1 MATIVQKPEALSLL
15 RNMKSYRINSST
27 PVSFKLMLGSNTI
40 LEESYEPNDETMVDI
55 DITEVVSQY
64 LTVKLPS
71 SDIFSQSSALAT
83 FTAEVDGAQS
93 HSFTVIRGGAR
104 KLSDTAS
111 NFLKANWL
119 TWQPQTKKVRWNQ
132 PEFLSYYHEVAGV
145 VKAKFYP
152 TSASE
157 EVVTIHSASA
167 GEYNTYNMEMAHIFS
182 LSSYDISKLNGL
194 VDVWVET
201 SAGVRLSYIQR
212 YIFSPISRT
221 EHYYMCVN
229 SLGGID
235 TFCFTGSRTLSPS
248 LSHESAMLSSRKI
261 NITTGQEREWSQNT
275 GHLGKTEA
283 AWIWEFFA
291 SDSQWAIIDN
301 EVESI
306 ILDSSSIK
314 SSDKDNI
321 TSSDFSFSL
330 AEDGQLLKINRSNEE
345 FPMVQ
350 VQSPSGDI
358 FFLAPRVIDYPDAN
372 LEDSLLFLVQ
382 SPFVQEWKKISLGT
396 LKLWIK
402 EIFTP
407 YEDLPLRLEILTDGD
422 GFLAWG
428 ESTRL
433 TCKVW
438 KGVYEEVTGSV
449 IAWEITRNSGVP
461 IEDAAWLLKDKV
473 RAFHGSI
480 DIAFSLQ
487 ENDLGETTTATGTT
501 FTIKA
506 HIESQTASAD
516 ITI

>member
-64 LTVKLPS
+64 LTVKFPS
-71 SDIFSQSSALAT
+71 SDIFFQSSALAT
-83 FTAEVDGAQS
+83 FTAEVDGAHS
-93 HSFTVIRGGAR
+93 HSFTVIRGGVR

-111 NFLKANWL
+111 NFLKTNWL
-119 TWQPQTKKVRWNQ
+119 TWQPQIKRVRWYQ

-152 TSASE
+152 TSSTE
-157 EVVTIHSASA
+157 EVVTIHSATA
-167 GEYNTYNMEMAHIFS
+167 GEYNTYNMEMAHLFS
-182 LSSYDISKLNGL
+182 LSSYEISELNGL

-201 SAGVRLSYIQR
+201 VAGVRLSYIQR

-261 NITTGQEREWSQNT
+261 SITTGQEREWSQNT
-275 GHLGKTEA
+275 GPLGKTEA

-291 SDSQWAIIDN
+291 SDSQWTIIDN
-301 EVESI
+301 DVESI

-314 SSDKDNI
+314 SSDKNNI

-330 AEDGQLLKINRSNEE
+330 AEDGQLLKINRSNDE
-345 FPMVQ
+345 FQMVQ

-372 LEDSLLFLVQ
+372 FEDSLLFLVQ

-438 KGVYEEVTGSV
+438 KGVFEEVTGSV
-449 IAWEITRNSGVP
+449 TAWEITRNSGVP

>member
-64 LTVKLPS
+64 LTVRFPS
-71 SDIFSQSSALAT
+71 SDIFFQSSALAT
-83 FTAEVDGAQS
+83 FTAEVDGAHA
-93 HSFTVIRGGAR
+93 HSFTVIRGGVR

-119 TWQPQTKKVRWNQ
+119 TWQPQTKRVRWNQ

-152 TSASE
+152 TSATE
-157 EVVTIHSASA
+157 EVVTIHSATA
-167 GEYNTYNMEMAHIFS
+167 GEYNSYNMEMAHLFS
-182 LSSYDISKLNGL
+182 LSSYEISELNGL

-201 SAGVRLSYIQR
+201 VAGVRLSYIQR

-261 NITTGQEREWSQNT
+261 SITLGQEREWSQNT

-291 SDSQWAIIDN
+291 SDSQWTIIDN

-314 SSDKDNI
+314 SSDKNNI

-330 AEDGQLLKINRSNEE
+330 AEEGKLLKLSRTNEE
-345 FPMVQ
+345 FPLIK
-350 VQSPSGDI
+350 VQSPAGDL
-358 FFLAPRVIDYPDAN
+358 FFLAPRVIDYPDAT

-382 SPFVQEWKKISLGT
+382 SPFIQEWKKISLGT

-407 YEDLPLRLEILTDGD
+407 YEYLPLRLEILTDGD

-428 ESTRL
+428 ESIRL

-449 IAWEITRNSGVP
+449 TAWEIKRNSGVP

-480 DIAFSLQ
+480 DIAFTLQ

>member
-64 LTVKLPS
+64 LTVKFPS
-71 SDIFSQSSALAT
+71 SDIFFQSSALAT
-83 FTAEVDGAQS
+83 FTAEVDGAHS
-93 HSFTVIRGGAR
+93 HSFTVIRGGVR

-111 NFLKANWL
+111 NFLKTNWL
-119 TWQPQTKKVRWNQ
+119 TWQPQIKRVRWYQ

-152 TSASE
+152 TSATE
-157 EVVTIHSASA
+157 EVVTIHSATA
-167 GEYNTYNMEMAHIFS
+167 GEYNTYNMEMAHLFS
-182 LSSYDISKLNGL
+182 LSSYEISELNGL

-201 SAGVRLSYIQR
+201 VAGVRLSYIQR

-261 NITTGQEREWSQNT
+261 SITTGQEREWSQNT
-275 GHLGKTEA
+275 GPLGKTEA

-291 SDSQWAIIDN
+291 SDSQWTIIDN

-314 SSDKDNI
+314 SSDKNNI

-330 AEDGQLLKINRSNEE
+330 AEDGQLLKINRSNDE
-345 FPMVQ
+345 FQMVQ

-372 LEDSLLFLVQ
+372 FEDDLLFLVQ

-438 KGVYEEVTGSV
+438 KGVFEEVTGSV
-449 IAWEITRNSGVP
+449 TAWEITRNSGVP

>member
-64 LTVKLPS
+64 LTVKFPS
-71 SDIFSQSSALAT
+71 SDIFFQSSALAT
-83 FTAEVDGAQS
+83 FTAEVDGAHS
-93 HSFTVIRGGAR
+93 HSFTVIRGGVR

-111 NFLKANWL
+111 NFLKTNWL
-119 TWQPQTKKVRWNQ
+119 TWQPQIKRVRWYQ

-152 TSASE
+152 TSATE
-157 EVVTIHSASA
+157 EVVTIHSATA
-167 GEYNTYNMEMAHIFS
+167 GEYNTYNMEMAHLFS
-182 LSSYDISKLNGL
+182 LSSYEISELNGL

-201 SAGVRLSYIQR
+201 VAGVRLSYIQR

-248 LSHESAMLSSRKI
+248 LSHKSAMLSSRKI
-261 NITTGQEREWSQNT
+261 SITTGQEREWSQNT
-275 GHLGKTEA
+275 GPLGKTEA

-291 SDSQWAIIDN
+291 SDSQWTIIDN
-301 EVESI
+301 DVEYI

-314 SSDKDNI
+314 SSDKNNI

-330 AEDGQLLKINRSNEE
+330 AEDGQLLKINRSNDE
-345 FPMVQ
+345 FQMVQ

-372 LEDSLLFLVQ
+372 FEDSLLFLVQ

-438 KGVYEEVTGSV
+438 KGVFEEVTGSV
-449 IAWEITRNSGVP
+449 TAWEITRNSGVP

-480 DIAFSLQ
+480 DITFSLQ

>member
-27 PVSFKLMLGSNTI
+27 PVSFKLMLGNNTI
-40 LEESYEPNDETMVDI
+40 IEESYEPNEETMVDI
-55 DITEVVSQY
+55 DVAEVVSQY

-83 FTAEVDGAQS
+83 FTAEVDGSQT
-93 HSFTVIRGGAR
+93 HSFTVIKGGVR
-104 KLSDTAS
+104 KLSDTVS

-132 PEFLSYYHEVAGV
+132 PEFLSYYHETAGV

-152 TSASE
+152 SAAAE
-157 EVVTIHSASA
+157 EVITIHSAAA
-167 GEYNTYNMEMAHIFS
+167 GEYNSYNMELAHLFS
-182 LSSYDISKLNGL
+182 LSSYDASQLNGL

-201 SAGVRLSYIQR
+201 TAGVRLSYIQR
-212 YIFSPISRT
+212 YIFSPISRN

-235 TFCFTGSRTLSPS
+235 TFCFTGSRILSPS
-248 LSHESAMLSSRKI
+248 LSHESAMLSSTKI
-261 NITTGQEREWSQNT
+261 DITTGHEREWSQNT

-291 SDSQWAIIDN
+291 SGSQWAIIDN

-306 ILDSSSIK
+306 IIDSSSIK

-330 AEDGQLLKINRSNEE
+330 AEEGQLLKINRSNED

-350 VQSPSGDI
+350 VQSPSGDL

-407 YEDLPLRLEILTDGD
+407 YEYLPLRLEILTDGD

-438 KGVYEEVTGSV
+438 KGLYEEVTGAV
-449 IAWEITRNSGVP
+449 TAWEITRNSGVP

-473 RAFHGSI
+473 RAFWGTI

-506 HIESQTASAD
+506 HIEDQMASAD